1 MRLVTAI
8 VRFVVGAAGVI
19 LGGLTGNAAEP
30 PTVYQVGVAAV
41 DITPEYPVRLSGF
54 GFRRTESEG
63 VTQPIWAKALAI
75 ASSTEDPTI
84 LVTTDNLGIP
94 ASMCDEV
101 AKRLAAKIGLKRERL
116 AITAT
121 HTHTAPMLR
130 GVAPT
135 LFGQPIPDEH
145 WQHIDR
151 YTKELTD
158 CLEQVALDAWK
169 NRQPAH
175 LTWGVGT
182 AKFAINRR
190 TKGGPVDHD
199 LPVLVVKSLEGKVRA
214 IYVSYACH
222 CVTLSNNKISGDW
235 AGYAQ
240 DLIERDFPNVVA
252 LCSVGCGADSNPS
265 SGVTGDKTDVALQ
278 QGAEIAAEVKRLV
291 NGFLA
296 PVTGPIKAHRKSI
309 TLDFATPPAREQWQ
323 EKAKRTDAIGYH
335 AQVQLARLDRG
346 EALQSTLEYPV
357 ASWTFGDS
365 LAMVFLPGEVV
376 VDYSLRLKKELDRRR
391 LWINA
396 YANDEPCYIPSERVL
411 KEGGYEGGGAM
422 VYYDRPGPLKAGLE
436 DQIITA
442 VKEPLLPQ
450 FVSPMDGDKLQGSVP
465 PSPQQAVAA
474 LQTTPNLRVE
484 LVVAEPLITSPV
496 AIDFARDGS
505 VFVCEMYDY
514 PSGRHGAAAPY
525 PPESAL
531 AVKPHAA
538 SDANGPAEGGRI
550 RLVRDLN
557 GDGQFDSS
565 TLFLEGIPFPTGVT
579 VYRNGV
585 LVCAAPDILYA
596 EDTNGDDR
604 ADVVRTLFTGFGIG
618 NFQARVNSLTYGLDG
633 WMYGS
638 CGLFGGTIMNFK
650 GEKFELGDRD
660 FSFKPETGELEPAT
674 GRTQQGR
681 VRDDYG
687 NWFGCDNSTLGY
699 HYPLVEQ
706 DLQRNPFVA
715 PPTAR
720 INLAQSE
727 DARRLLPT
735 STGAQRFK
743 LSGPSGNVTAA
754 CGLGLY
760 RDSLLAGDY
769 RGDAFTCEPVN
780 LLVHRLKP
788 VPNGVS
794 FVGERPE
801 AEAQTEFLRST
812 NGWFRPVQAVT
823 GPDGALWVIDMS
835 RFVIEHPRWI
845 PADDLARVD
854 VRAGSEMGR
863 IYRIVPKDAAARI
876 PRSSPNTPAEKVD
889 FVLAALQSGNGPRID
904 QATDLLQFWNLT
916 AESTGEGARL
926 ETALHT
932 HAKSG
937 SFSAVVMLDRM
948 QRLTPDDV
956 LPLLSDANPLL
967 RSAAIHFT
975 TQFLHDSTAIST
987 RLLQLATDES
997 QHVRLHVASALGSMR
1012 DRDAAAVLARIARH
1026 DAGNPYMVAAVFSSV
1041 HQHNLSAF
1049 SNALLADLAGKE
1061 LPPSLV
1067 VPLVSTAMGVGD
1079 LGPVKSA
1086 LQAVLPRDQQPPT
1099 VWQWNAMA
1107 QLMDAL
1113 AKRRGQGAIVDA
1125 ELQVSLDRIT
1135 SLARELVSTATT
1147 PEPQRLAAMQVL
1159 GRVPAQHETD
1169 LELLSTL
1176 LAPQHAATVQTA
1188 AVTALSRTGHRSVP
1202 IRLTAA
1208 LEQLTPSVQSRV
1220 IDVLLSRDAWIPFCL
1235 TAIAEGKLPAAILDA
1250 ARRQR
1255 LITHENAKLREQAV
1269 NVLGDRPNADRQRVV
1284 DLYREALAGLNGDVD
1299 RGRALFTKNCAQCH
1313 KLNETGHAVGPDL
1326 AMVANKTPSFLMQE
1340 LLDPN
1345 RNLDSRY
1352 ATYIAV
1358 TQDGRTFTGLLAN
1371 ESAAQLTL
1379 VAAEGK
1385 QTTIARAELDVFK
1398 ATGRSL
1404 MPEGL
1409 EKDLPPQAIA
1419 DVVAF
1424 LSTVQPPSKTF
1435 PGNHPQTITPQ
1446 QGRLTLLAATSSIR
1460 GGEICFEEPH
1470 QNIGYWHANTDH
1482 VSWNVDQP
1490 ASAEYDVYLH
1500 YACDASSA
1508 GNRFL
1513 LTGVQ
1518 PELKGTIAS
1527 TGAWDKFV
1535 TVKIGTV
1542 SAKAGQST
1550 IVLRPDG
1557 SVLQGALM
1565 DLKGVYCVPKG
1576 DALALAQPP
1585 AEKEK
1590 LSKDPREL
1598 ARQIL
1603 DGTLP
1608 NAKREAVIQE
1618 HVTMAADLLR
1628 AMTADGPW
1636 DSKEEY
1642 RRIPWIWRVAIASGK
1657 RNQLEELA
1665 AVMDAS
1671 LPLRDQPLRD
1681 WQAVVIGGGVINGIS
1696 LTGVWPKP
1704 RIEELLRDHP
1714 TLRERWTATI
1724 VASGQMADNEKVP
1737 TGTRYDA
1744 LRIIA
1749 LDEWPRCRDQLKKYL
1764 AAGVHA
1770 ELQMGAVSGLSDVDQ
1785 PDTAPL
1791 LVQHLAGFA
1800 PRNRDLA
1807 VEALLRNESRA
1818 TALLDA
1824 LERKQ
1829 VDITWLKDAHRQ
1841 RLSQGLGNVIAER
1854 AEKLL
1859 NP

>member
-1 MRLVTAI
+1 MRLVAAV
-8 VRFVVGAAGVI
+8 VRLLAGTAGV
-19 LGGLTGNAAEP
+19 LLYGLTGAAAES
-30 PTVYQVGVAAV
+30 PTVYQVGAAAV

-54 GFRRTESEG
+54 GFRRMESEG

-75 ASSTEDPTI
+75 ASATDEPTL

-101 AKRLAAKIGLKRERL
+101 AKRLADKIGLKRERL

-158 CLEQVALDAWK
+158 HLEQVALDAWK

-199 LPVLVVKSLEGKVRA
+199 LPVLVVKTLEGKVRA

-240 DLIERDFPNVVA
+240 DLIEREHPGVVA

-265 SGVTGDKTDVALQ
+265 SGVTGDKTDVALK

-291 NGFLA
+291 NGFLT
-296 PVTGPIKAHRKSI
+296 PVTGPIKANRKSI
-309 TLDFATPPAREQWQ
+309 TLDFAVPPTREQWQ

-346 EALQSTLEYPV
+346 EALQSTLDYPV

-365 LAMVFLPGEVV
+365 LAMAFLPGEVV

-450 FVSPMDGDKLQGSVP
+450 FVSPMDGDKLQGSLP

-484 LVVAEPLITSPV
+484 LVMSEPLITSPV

-514 PSGRHGAAAPY
+514 PSGRHGAAAAY
-525 PPESAL
+525 PADAAL
-531 AVKPHAA
+531 AVKPQAA
-538 SDANGPAEGGRI
+538 LNAKGPAEGGRI

-565 TLFLEGIPFPTGVT
+565 TVFLEGIPFPTGVT

-596 EDTNGDDR
+596 EDTDGDDR

-638 CGLFGGTIMNFK
+638 CGLFGGTITNFK

-660 FSFKPETGELEPAT
+660 FRFKPETGELEPAT

-687 NWFGCDNSTLGY
+687 NWFGCDNSTLAY

-706 DLQRNPFVA
+706 DLQRNPFLA

-720 INLAQSE
+720 VNLAQSD

-760 RDSLLAGDY
+760 RDSVLGNDY

-788 VPNGVS
+788 VANGVS

-823 GPDGALWVIDMS
+823 GPDGALWVVDMS

-863 IYRIVPKDAAARI
+863 IYRVVPQNAAARL
-876 PRSSPNTPAEKVD
+876 PRSNPHTPAEKVD
-889 FVLAALQSGNGPRID
+889 FVLAALQSGNGTRID
-904 QATDLLQFWNLT
+904 QATDLLQFWNLAAVT
-916 AESTGEGARL
+916 SEGARL
-926 ETALHT
+926 ETALHAR
-932 HAKSG
+932 AKSG
-937 SFSAVVMLDRM
+937 SYSAVVMLDRI
-948 QRLTPDDV
+948 QRLTAEDV
-956 LPLLSDANPLL
+956 LPLLSDANSLV
-967 RSAAIHFT
+967 RAAAIRFA
-975 TQFLHDSTAIST
+975 TQFLQDSTAIST
-987 RLLQLATDES
+987 RLLQLSTDDRP
-997 QHVRLHVASALGSMR
+997 HVRLQVASALGAMKTS
-1012 DRDAAAVLARIARH
+1012 DSAAVLARLVRQ
-1026 DAGNPYMVAAVFSSV
+1026 DAGNPYIVAAVFSSV
-1041 HQHNLSAF
+1041 NQQNLSEF
-1049 SNALLADLAGKE
+1049 SKALLSESAGKE

-1099 VWQWNAMA
+1099 VWQWNALA
-1107 QLMDAL
+1107 QLMDTL
-1113 AKRRGQGAIVDA
+1113 AKRRSSETKVDT
-1125 ELQVSLDRIT
+1125 ELQSSLERVT
-1135 SLARELVSTATT
+1135 TLARELVSTSTT

-1159 GRVPAQHETD
+1159 GRVPAQFDMD
-1169 LELLSTL
+1169 LDLLSSL
-1176 LAPQHAATVQTA
+1176 LTPQHAVTVQSA
-1188 AVTALSRTGHRSVP
+1188 AVAALSRTGHRSVP
-1202 IRLTAA
+1202 TRLTTA

-1220 IDVLLSRDAWIPFCL
+1220 IDVFLSRDAWIPFCL
-1235 TAIAEGKLPAAILDA
+1235 TAIADGKLPAASLDA

-1255 LITHENAKLREQAV
+1255 LITHENVKLREQAAK
-1269 NVLGDRPNADRQRVV
+1269 VLGDRPNADRQRIVEN
-1284 DLYREALAGLNGDVD
+1284 YRQALTELAGDVE
-1299 RGRALFTKNCAQCH
+1299 RGRALFAKNCAQCH
-1313 KLNETGHAVGPDL
+1313 KLGEIGHAVGPDL

-1385 QTTIARAELDVFK
+1385 QTTISRAELEVFK
-1398 ATGRSL
+1398 TTGRSL

-1409 EKDLPPQAIA
+1409 EKDLPPQAVA

-1424 LSTVQPPSKTF
+1424 LSAVQPPSKTF
-1435 PGNHPQTITPQ
+1435 AGNHPQTVTPQ
-1446 QGRLTLLAATSSIR
+1446 QGRLTLLAATSAIR

-1470 QNIGYWHANTDH
+1470 QNIGYWHAMTDH

-1500 YACDASSA
+1500 YACEASSA

-1542 SAKAGQST
+1542 STKAGQST

-1557 SVLQGALM
+1557 DAIQGALM
-1565 DLKGVYCVPKG
+1565 DLKGLYCVPKG
-1576 DALALAQPP
+1576 EALALAQSP
-1585 AEKEK
+1585 ASKENQPH
-1590 LSKDPREL
+1590 DPREL

-1603 DGTLP
+1603 DGSLP
-1608 NAKREAVIQE
+1608 NAKREAVILE
-1618 HVTMAADLLR
+1618 HVTRAADLLR

-1636 DSKEEY
+1636 DAKEEY

-1657 RNQLEELA
+1657 RNKPDELA

-1696 LTGVWPKP
+1696 LSGVWPKP
-1704 RIEELLRDHP
+1704 RVEELLRDHP
-1714 TLRERWTATI
+1714 KLRERWTVTI
-1724 VASGQMADNEKVP
+1724 VASSQMADNEKVP

-1749 LDEWPRCRDQLKKYL
+1749 LDEWPRCRDPLKKYL

-1785 PDTAPL
+1785 PDAAPL
-1791 LVQHLAGFA
+1791 LLEHLAGFA

-1807 VEALLRNESRA
+1807 IESLLRNESRA

-1829 VDITWLKDAHRQ
+1829 VDIAWIKDVHRQ